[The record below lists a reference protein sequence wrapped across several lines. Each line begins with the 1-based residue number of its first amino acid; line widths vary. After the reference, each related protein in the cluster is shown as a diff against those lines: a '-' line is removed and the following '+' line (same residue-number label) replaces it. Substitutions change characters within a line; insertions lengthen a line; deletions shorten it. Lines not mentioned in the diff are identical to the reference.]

1 MNAVQLARF
10 DCFFNE
16 NYAAIV
22 SNVAESDPSRAVRR
36 TRSGFASAYRFW
48 GKVEADGDPVGW
60 ILRVITEDRRAA
72 SRHRAREEPLDECGH
87 EASVDLIAEHR
98 HILAMARRQRAVARV
113 VIGTSAL
120 LALGG
125 ELIVAHR

>member
-72 SRHRAREEPLDECGH
+72 SRHRAREEPLDESGH